1 MYFDQFRE
9 NNKHPKQVLLNDTL
23 YLCEIYQ
30 KRYFVGISN
39 IVSQETLIKFCDI
52 LNFKYKQYKE
62 MLDQQNTISTKKN
75 LRIQKPKDDFDNDK
89 ENFFV
94 SAKQSP
100 EKKMIYNE
108 TKENRINREPL
119 TQKNLN
125 PISITQTQEKQLNFL
140 LQNIKSL
147 KMDNISKFDIQKDKF
162 QQIISDFQILE
173 KKMFNIKENY
183 TKRIELQISIFNKH
197 IKNYETK
204 CNEILQQKNKQLE
217 SADKA
222 LQKKEIQLQKLN
234 ERIFNLQKKE
244 DKLKQINL
252 FTIPIGKILLEY
264 MKDTRNDISFEVYFK
279 KNFPN
284 IASFSNISQ
293 KESFQSLQR
302 GVVEKI
308 ESLKNFHDVDTE
320 LRHFI
325 TSITKVVEQQGN
337 SLTNGIK
344 ILYEQVQN
352 LENKQNCIAEDKN
365 IVESL
370 SLLTNDYSRQ
380 INLNNE
386 LKDNL
391 TTSQNILK
399 DTQSQL
405 KIELAKNNEL
415 NENVQLQ
422 NVTLNNLS
430 DQYNKLQGD
439 LAQKLRWKQL
449 KGINR
454 DSNKSKK
461 DLERIEM
468 MSHVELQNIV
478 KQLVIFLDIPIDKIK
493 TQLIKISISLK
504 YERNLSIYFIGN
516 INYQL
521 TGQKINFNKYQK
533 EAFQQFQKDTSLNN
547 IVHPLQTKLDTLL
560 DEVLL
565 KL

>member
-405 KIELAKNNEL
+405 QIELAKNNEL

>member
-9 NNKHPKQVLLNDTL
+9 NNKHSKQALLNDAL

-30 KRYFVGISN
+30 KRYFVGITN
-39 IVSQETLIKFCDI
+39 IVSQGTLIKFCDI

-62 MLDQQNTISTKKN
+62 MLDQHNTISTKKD

-108 TKENRINREPL
+108 TKENRINKEPL
-119 TQKNLN
+119 TQKNMN
-125 PISITQTQEKQLNFL
+125 PIFITQTPEKQLDFL

-173 KKMFNIKENY
+173 KKIFNIKENY

-204 CNEILQQKNKQLE
+204 CNETLHQKNKQLE
-217 SADKA
+217 SANKA
-222 LQKKEIQLQKLN
+222 LQEKEIQLQKLN

-244 DKLKQINL
+244 DKLKQIDL

-284 IASFSNISQ
+284 ITSFSNISQ

-302 GVVEKI
+302 EVVEKI
-308 ESLKNFHDVDTE
+308 ESLKNFHDMDTE

-325 TSITKVVEQQGN
+325 TSITKVIEQQGN

-352 LENKQNCIAEDKN
+352 LDNKQNCIAEDKN

-386 LKDNL
+386 LKNNL
-391 TTSQNILK
+391 TTVQNILK

-478 KQLVIFLDIPIDKIK
+478 KQLVIFLDIPIDKIR